1 MKHGNPFGPFWDHY
15 DVDFDSSVFHN
26 LGYEVHI
33 DMLRNVWKE
42 RWGGGGVEEK
52 WGGMGSGTGRRGVR
66 DGVGGRTGNRKG
78 WGGEGEG

>member
-15 DVDFDSSVFHN
+15 AVDFDSSVFHN

-42 RWGGGGVEEK
+42 RWGEGGG
-52 WGGMGSGTGRRGVR
+52 GRE
-66 DGVGGRTGNRKG
+66 VGWDQG
-78 WGGEGEG
+78 WGGEVPGMGWEGGRVTGRGGEKREEG

>member
-42 RWGGGGVEEK
+42 RWGGGRVEEK
-52 WGGMGSGTGRRGVR
+52 W
-66 DGVGGRTGNRKG
+66 DGIGEGEERCQG
-78 WGGEGEG
+78 WGGREDG